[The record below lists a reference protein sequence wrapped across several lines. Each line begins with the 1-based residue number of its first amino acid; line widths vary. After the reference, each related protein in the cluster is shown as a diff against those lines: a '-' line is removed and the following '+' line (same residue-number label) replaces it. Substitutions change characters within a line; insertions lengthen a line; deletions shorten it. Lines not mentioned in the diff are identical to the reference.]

1 MGVRDGT
8 QQTRQA
14 DQIQQDRTANFRL
27 VAGGGV
33 FNFSHFIND
42 WAGMIMTS
50 ERAIDLMLD
59 DADLF
64 TVEGKPYLLIAVS
77 YEQLEALSTHGS
89 DTEDLE
95 ELSYG

>member
-1 MGVRDGT
+1 
-8 QQTRQA
+8 
-14 DQIQQDRTANFRL
+14 
-27 VAGGGV
+27 
-33 FNFSHFIND
+33 
-42 WAGMIMTS
+42 MTS